1 MGQKMTFFENPKF
14 LRFEPELGTVMY
26 LSKSEPQYRF
36 KAIKNG
42 GPPPT
47 LSDYKANLQVGQGP
61 NVFEFSQK
69 RGQKSIFWPM
79 LENYGR

>member
-1 MGQKMTFFENPKF
+1 MTFFENLKF
-14 LRFEPELGTVMY
+14 LRFWPELCTVMY

-36 KAIKNG
+36 KTIKRWG
-42 GPPPT
+42 ATPT
-47 LSDYKANLQVGQGP
+47 LSDYKANLQVGLGP

-69 RGQKSIFWPM
+69 RGQKSIFLPM